1 MYEISNQMK
10 NEESNVIIDSPLARL
25 FKFVILVIPL
35 YPKLRK
41 LCRKNSKRLYE
52 STLGP
57 KLLKNVEKKNGY
69 VSSSRDLGGNRM
81 VTMGSY
87 ERLIKEKIK

>member
-1 MYEISNQMK
+1 MK
-10 NEESNVIIDSPLARL
+10 NEESNVIIEFPLPCL
-25 FKFVILVIPL
+25 FNFVILVIPL

-57 KLLKNVEKKNGY
+57 KLLKNVEKK
-69 VSSSRDLGGNRM
+69 M
-81 VTMGSY
+81 VMLAVLEIWVVTVWLLWVLM
-87 ERLIKEKIK
+87 KD

>member
-57 KLLKNVEKKNGY
+57 KLLKNVEKKL
-69 VSSSRDLGGNRM
+69 VMLAVLEIWV
-81 VTMGSY
+81 VTVWLLWVLM
-87 ERLIKEKIK
+87 KD

>member
-1 MYEISNQMK
+1 MK

-41 LCRKNSKRLYE
+41 LCRKNSKRLHE

-57 KLLKNVEKKNGY
+57 KLLKNVEKK
-69 VSSSRDLGGNRM
+69 M
-81 VTMGSY
+81 VMLAVLEIWVVTVWLLWVLM
-87 ERLIKEKIK
+87 KD

>member
-57 KLLKNVEKKNGY
+57 KLLKNVEKKL
-69 VSSSRDLGGNRM
+69 VMLAVLEIWV
-81 VTMGSY
+81 VTVWLLWV
-87 ERLIKEKIK
+87 LIKD

>member
-57 KLLKNVEKKNGY
+57 KLLKNVEKK
-69 VSSSRDLGGNRM
+69 M
-81 VTMGSY
+81 VMLAVLEIWVVTVWLLWVLM
-87 ERLIKEKIK
+87 KD